1 MAVKEI
7 KPSMRLYDF
16 AEMLEAKIISKGA
29 RPAFP
34 VNLSINNEAAHYS
47 PKINDTKVFSNG
59 DVVKIDLG
67 AHIDGYIADTAVTV
81 IVGEKNHELER
92 LIQAAEGAL
101 EKAIMVIG
109 PGVALREIGGVI
121 EETIVG
127 YGYKP
132 VINLSGH
139 QIDRWNLHA
148 GLSINNYRA
157 GLGKIPEEGVFA
169 IEPFAVFKGNGLVKE
184 GEPGGIYRIIRNA
197 PIRDRIARE
206 LFEFIKENFGTLP
219 FSERWCL
226 QFGDEKTVRR
236 GLLVLQRMGA
246 IMQYRVLKDVP
257 GSVVS
262 QAEHTV
268 VIRKGEKYVT
278 TR

>member
-1 MAVKEI
+1 
-7 KPSMRLYDF
+7 MRLYDF
-16 AEMLEAKIISKGA
+16 AEMLEAEIISRGA

-47 PKINDTKVFSNG
+47 PKINDSKVFSKG

-81 IVGEKNHELER
+81 IVGERNPELER
-92 LIQAAEGAL
+92 LIQAAEEAL
-101 EKAIMVIG
+101 ERAVMVIG
-109 PGVALREIGGVI
+109 PGTMLRDLGGVI
-121 EETIVG
+121 EDTIVG

-132 VINLSGH
+132 VVNLSGH

-157 GLGKIPEEGVFA
+157 GAGKIPEEGVFA
-169 IEPFAVFKGNGLVKE
+169 IEPFAVLRGSGVVRE
-184 GEPGGIYRIIRNA
+184 GPPGGIYRAIRNV
-197 PIRDRIARE
+197 PIRDRVARD

-226 QFGDEKTVRR
+226 RYGDESTVRR

-246 IMQYRVLKDVP
+246 IMQYRVLKDTP
-257 GSVVS
+257 GSFVS

-268 VIRKGEKYVT
+268 VIRKGEKYVIT
-278 TR
+278 AEEI